1 MYQEFTHLINPHE
14 TMIHVA
20 SGRSTEKWC
29 ELYKVT
35 DTQPSWTEVY
45 LVPKPM
51 LFQRQEITIQW
62 NWGEGLAEKT
72 KFLQNAG
79 LVKSKEVSGT

>member
-20 SGRSTEKWC
+20 QRSTEKWC

-51 LFQRQEITIQW
+51 LFQKQEITIQW